1 MTTRRVQDLT
11 EKIFSLKKQHKEEL
25 ANEKA
30 KRDVQREYFLSK
42 LRTKEE
48 TIKRQARE
56 CHENIDN
63 ERRQS
68 NAIRRGL
75 VEVSRPTQDYYD
87 TPAADIAHHRHSTR
101 NDTSYVVAVFLQLL
115 ESL

>member
-11 EKIFSLKKQHKEEL
+11 EKICTNNKRHKAEL
-25 ANEKA
+25 AAEKE
-30 KRDVQREYFLSK
+30 KRDLQRVYFLSK
-42 LRTKEE
+42 LRTKDE

-56 CHENIDN
+56 CHESIDN

-68 NAIRRGL
+68 HALRRGL

-87 TPAADIAHHRHSTR
+87 TIH
-101 NDTSYVVAVFLQLL
+101 VIIF
-115 ESL
+115 